1 VVGFFLQ
8 DTQQKSNYWRSLSS
22 LDQDFRWKH
31 QYNDCFVSAREAFL
45 VVRSLEQRQQTQQK
59 DKDKNGAMV
68 RQILAAILAERRLMD
83 GKGRRRIK
91 NYLEK
96 KMAMPIA
103 NATTTNSQVARS
115 DK

>member
-1 VVGFFLQ
+1 
-8 DTQQKSNYWRSLSS
+8 
-22 LDQDFRWKH
+22 
-31 QYNDCFVSAREAFL
+31 
-45 VVRSLEQRQQTQQK
+45 
-59 DKDKNGAMV
+59 MV

-103 NATTTNSQVARS
+103 TTATTTNSQAAAS
-115 DK
+115 DR